1 MIQNLN
7 RALFLILFLLIS
19 FCICA
24 QNFKTLGM
32 KDGLSQP
39 SVLAIYQ
46 DTLGR
51 MWFGTREGVNV
62 YDGKQIT
69 QFKQG
74 MQEER
79 QAMNSYL
86 SGNEVNRI
94 VGDKNGDVFMRVERA
109 LVKYDIR
116 EETFCTLRSHEVGSL
131 ESSHGEVWCTVH
143 DSLFRYDS
151 AAKEL
156 TFVHKLSLPRI
167 TCMLVEKDKLWIGT
181 SFGLYLREKGQTSC
195 LLPDVEIYRIFRSS
209 RDELW
214 IGTRM
219 QGLYYIKRDAVL
231 RKASISDKQVISNQI
246 REFVEDDQQNIWF
259 GTFDGLQSYNP
270 YTDTF
275 HFFSSE
281 NRSGA
286 LTHSSVF
293 SLYKDRQ
300 GTIWVGTYYG
310 GINYFNQAKDIF
322 YYYAYDDKRT
332 DCLNF
337 PFVGSMLEDRERT
350 LWICTDG
357 GGINCLNR
365 KTGEFGYYTA
375 SQSNSILHNNA
386 KTIAYDE
393 KRGYIYIG
401 TYTGGMSRYDQK
413 TGRIYNYMTGYG
425 SGSSK
430 TGPDEIIYQMLFKND
445 KLYVSARNGF
455 WVLNPDTNEF
465 KLLND
470 TDLFLTFEIDAKE
483 NVWLATRVYL
493 FQINLQNP
501 SLKKRIELDSMG
513 IESRVTR
520 IMENSDGLLYMT
532 TLGDGL
538 LTYDYVSDQWTTY
551 TMKDNNLLSNY
562 CYNLA
567 ESPRGN
573 ILITSDKGLS
583 VFSPLTKLVH
593 SIELGIKGG
602 ISSIAD
608 GCGIFVSKDEEIFI
622 GGVDG
627 MVSFREEDL
636 YMDTDNGAE
645 FYFSDLYIN
654 NTKIYPKDQSGILN
668 ESLPFT
674 HRLDLSAKQNNLIV
688 NFSNSNY
695 VDILRNTWYQ
705 YKLEGF
711 DDSWILT
718 TQTSVHYTN
727 LSPGHYVLKV
737 RKMDNSLNKH
747 QCNEIALDIVISAP
761 WYNTLWAWIFYLVVA
776 FMIVYW
782 IWRVKMTRKILSMSL
797 EKEKEEKER
806 MEELNQMKL
815 RFFTNISHEFRTP
828 LTLIIGQI
836 ETLLQLCQFS
846 STVQKRL
853 IRVHKNAMHLRNLIT
868 ELLDFRKQEQGFL
881 KLKVEQNNIIEFVKE
896 IYLSFEEYAKKKRI
910 KYVFED
916 VDKHIDVWFDP
927 KQMQKVVF
935 NLLSNAF
942 KYTEEGGSIKVG
954 IRRLQQTVEIVVED
968 TGCGIPKEVWTN
980 IFDRFY
986 QADNNTGMMAGTGI
1000 GLALSKGIV
1009 ELHKGR
1015 MEINSEVGKG
1025 SVFKIYL
1032 PLGNKHFTQEEL
1044 EHDKLGFT
1052 VSGLEPQFVIDEVA
1066 EDEVA
1071 KDGVVKADNDAAA
1084 KADRPTILLIEDDQE
1099 ILDML
1104 EQIFSSTYQ
1113 VYEATNG
1120 QEGFDMACQLQPD
1133 IILSDVMMP
1142 VMSGK
1147 DLCYKIKNSIDLS
1160 YIPVVLL
1167 TAQDSVEHMV
1177 EGYMFGADD
1186 YIVKPF
1192 NVKLL
1197 LARCGNLLRNR
1208 QALLKRIARIEKT
1221 PAQEVSGLT
1230 AADQKLVD
1238 TATEIIKCNFDNPD
1252 FDMDMLAAG
1261 LNLGRSKMF
1270 ARMKEVIGLTPNEF
1284 TLKLKL
1290 EEALR
1295 LLKEEPQYNVSEI
1308 SYKLGF
1314 NSPRYF
1320 SRCFKTF
1327 YGVSPQNYRRGDS
1340 TPK

>member
-1 MIQNLN
+1 MAPNGN
-7 RALFLILFLLIS
+7 RTSLLILFILASLS
-19 FCICA
+19 LCA

-74 MQEER
+74 RVEEH
-79 QAMNSYL
+79 QAVDRYM
-86 SGNEVNRI
+86 SGDEVNRI

-109 LVKYDIR
+109 LVKYNIK
-116 EETFCTLRSHEVGSL
+116 EETFTTLRSGNVGAL
-131 ESSHGEVWCTVH
+131 ESAHGDVWCTVR
-143 DSLFRYDS
+143 DSLFKYDD
-151 AAKEL
+151 AVRTL
-156 TFVHKLSLPRI
+156 RFVSKLNSDRI
-167 TCMLVEKDKLWIGT
+167 ICVLVEENKLWIGT
-181 SFGLYLREKGQTSC
+181 NTGLYLKENNQITC

-209 RDELW
+209 RNELW
-214 IGTRM
+214 IATRM
-219 QGLYYIKRDAVL
+219 QGLYHIKRDGVL
-231 RKASISDKQVISNQI
+231 RKAPVSEGYVISNQI
-246 REFVEDDQQNIWF
+246 REFVEDEQQNIWF
-259 GTFDGLQSYNP
+259 GTFNGLQSYNP

-275 HFFSSE
+275 RSFSSE
-281 NRSGA
+281 NRPGA

-300 GTIWVGTYYG
+300 GTIWIGTYYG

-322 YYYAYDDKRT
+322 YYYAYDEKRT

-337 PFVGSMLEDRERT
+337 PFVGNMLEDRERT

-365 KTGEFGYYTA
+365 KTGEFTYHTA
-375 SQSNSILHNNA
+375 AQPNSILHNNA
-386 KTIAYDE
+386 KTIAYDD
-393 KRGYIYIG
+393 KRGNIYIG
-401 TYTGGMSRYDQK
+401 TYTGGMSRYDRK
-413 TGRIYNYMTGYG
+413 TGRFYNYLTGYG
-425 SGSSK
+425 SEK
-430 TGPDEIIYQMLFKND
+430 NGPDEIIYQMIFKND
-445 KLYVSARNGF
+445 KLYVSARNGL
-455 WVLNPDTNEF
+455 WVLDPDTNDF
-465 KLLND
+465 QLLNN
-470 TDLFLTFEIDAKE
+470 TDLFLTFEIDAKD
-483 NVWLATRVYL
+483 NVWLATRIDLYRL
-493 FQINLQNP
+493 NLQNP
-501 SLKKRIELDSMG
+501 SKIKQIKLNKIGKKRRI
-513 IESRVTR
+513 TK

-532 TLGDGL
+532 TLGNGL
-538 LTYDYVSDQWTTY
+538 ITYDYESDKWIAY
-551 TMKDNNLLSNY
+551 TVKSNNLLSNY

-567 ESPRGN
+567 QSPKGN
-573 ILITSDKGLS
+573 ILITSDKGLT

-602 ISSIAD
+602 ISAFAD
-608 GCGIFVSKDEEIFI
+608 GCGIFVSKDEQIFI

-627 MVSFREEDL
+627 MLSFREEDM
-636 YMDTDNGAE
+636 YMDNDNGAE
-645 FYFSDLYIN
+645 FYFSELHIN
-654 NTKIYPKDQSGILN
+654 NIKIYPKDESGILQ
-668 ESLPFT
+668 EALPFT
-674 HRLDLSAKQNNLIV
+674 HQLNLSAKQNNLIV
-688 NFSNSNY
+688 NFSSSNY

-711 DDSWILT
+711 DNSWILT
-718 TQTSVHYTN
+718 TQPSLHYTN

-737 RKMDNSLNKH
+737 REMDNSLNKH
-747 QCNEIALDIVISAP
+747 ECKEIALDIVISAP
-761 WYNTLWAWIFYLVVA
+761 WYNTIWAWIMYLIIA

-782 IWRVKMTRKILSMSL
+782 IWKVKMTRKILSLSL
-797 EKEKEEKER
+797 EKEKAEKER
-806 MEELNQMKL
+806 IEELNQMKL

-836 ETLLQLCQFS
+836 ETLLQLSQFS
-846 STVQKRL
+846 SSVQKRL
-853 IRVHKNAMHLRNLIT
+853 MRVHKNAMHLRNLIT

-881 KLKVEQNNIIEFVKE
+881 KLKVEQRDMVEFVKE
-896 IYLSFEEYAKKKRI
+896 IYLSFEELAKKRGI
-910 KYVFED
+910 KYTFED
-916 VDKHIDVWFDP
+916 VDKQVDVWFDP
-927 KQMQKVVF
+927 VQMQKVVF

-942 KYTEEGGSIKVG
+942 KYTDEGGSIKVG
-954 IRRLQQTVEIVVED
+954 VRKLQQSVEVVVAD
-968 TGCGIPKEVWTN
+968 TGCGIPKEVWTH

-986 QADNNTGMMAGTGI
+986 QADNNSGMMVGTGI
-1000 GLALSKGIV
+1000 GLALTKGIV
-1009 ELHKGR
+1009 ETHKGH
-1015 MEINSEVGKG
+1015 MEMNSEVDKG

-1044 EHDKLGFT
+1044 EHEKIGFT
-1052 VSGLEPQFVIDEVA
+1052 VSGLESQALIDVEYEAPSREEETELTDGAAEV
-1066 EDEVA
+1066 
-1071 KDGVVKADNDAAA
+1071 KDK
-1084 KADRPTILLIEDDQE
+1084 PTILLVEDDQD

-1104 EQIFSSTYQ
+1104 EQIFSPTYH
-1113 VYEATNG
+1113 VHKATNG

-1147 DLCYKIKNSIDLS
+1147 DLCYKIKNSIELS

-1167 TAQDSVEHMV
+1167 TAQSSVEHMV

-1208 QALLKRIARIEKT
+1208 QTLLKKIARSEKA
-1221 PAQEVSGLT
+1221 PVQEVSGLT
-1230 AADQKLVD
+1230 ATDQKLLD
-1238 TATEIIKCNFDNPD
+1238 TATEIIKRNFDNPE
-1252 FDMDMLAAG
+1252 FDMDMLAKE

-1270 ARMKEVIGLTPNEF
+1270 ARLKEVVGLTPNEY

-1295 LLKEEPQYNVSEI
+1295 MLQEEPDFNVSEI
-1308 SYKLGF
+1308 SYRLGF

-1327 YGVSPQNYRRGDS
+1327 YGVSPQNYRKAPTKEG
-1340 TPK
+1340 

>member
-1 MIQNLN
+1 MAPNGN
-7 RALFLILFLLIS
+7 RTSLLILFILASLS
-19 FCICA
+19 LCA

-74 MQEER
+74 RVEEH
-79 QAMNSYL
+79 QAVDRYM
-86 SGNEVNRI
+86 SGDEVNRI

-109 LVKYDIR
+109 LVKYNIK
-116 EETFCTLRSHEVGSL
+116 EETFTTLRSGNVGAL
-131 ESSHGEVWCTVH
+131 ESAHGDVWCTVR
-143 DSLFRYDS
+143 DSLFKYDD
-151 AAKEL
+151 AIRTL
-156 TFVHKLSLPRI
+156 RFVSKLNSDRI
-167 TCMLVEKDKLWIGT
+167 ICVLVEENKLWIGT
-181 SFGLYLREKGQTSC
+181 NTGLYLKENNQITC

-209 RDELW
+209 RNELW
-214 IGTRM
+214 IATRM
-219 QGLYYIKRDAVL
+219 QGLYHIKRDGVL
-231 RKASISDKQVISNQI
+231 RKAPVSEGYVISNQI
-246 REFVEDDQQNIWF
+246 REFVEDEQQNIWF
-259 GTFDGLQSYNP
+259 GTFNGLQSYNP

-275 HFFSSE
+275 RSFSSE
-281 NRSGA
+281 NRPGA

-300 GTIWVGTYYG
+300 GTIWIGTYYG

-322 YYYAYDDKRT
+322 YYYAYDEKRT

-337 PFVGSMLEDRERT
+337 PFVGNMLEDRERT

-365 KTGEFGYYTA
+365 KTGEFTYHTA
-375 SQSNSILHNNA
+375 AQPNSILHNNA

-393 KRGYIYIG
+393 KRGNIYIG
-401 TYTGGMSRYDQK
+401 TYTGGMSRYDRK
-413 TGRIYNYMTGYG
+413 TGRFYNYLTGYG
-425 SGSSK
+425 SEK
-430 TGPDEIIYQMLFKND
+430 NGPDEIIYQMIFKND
-445 KLYVSARNGF
+445 KLYVSARNGL
-455 WVLNPDTNEF
+455 WVLDPDTNDF
-465 KLLND
+465 QLLNN
-470 TDLFLTFEIDAKE
+470 TDLFLTFEIDAKD
-483 NVWLATRVYL
+483 NVWLATRIDLYRL
-493 FQINLQNP
+493 NLQNP
-501 SLKKRIELDSMG
+501 SKIKQIKLNKIGKKRRI
-513 IESRVTR
+513 TK

-532 TLGDGL
+532 TLGNGL
-538 LTYDYVSDQWTTY
+538 ITYDYESDKWIAY
-551 TMKDNNLLSNY
+551 TVKSNNLLSNY

-567 ESPRGN
+567 QSPKGN
-573 ILITSDKGLS
+573 ILITSDKGLT

-602 ISSIAD
+602 ISAFAD
-608 GCGIFVSKDEEIFI
+608 GCGIFVSKDEQIFI

-627 MVSFREEDL
+627 MLSFREEDM
-636 YMDTDNGAE
+636 YMDNDNGAE
-645 FYFSDLYIN
+645 FYFSELHIN
-654 NTKIYPKDQSGILN
+654 NIKIYPKDESGILQ
-668 ESLPFT
+668 EALPFT
-674 HRLDLSAKQNNLIV
+674 HQLNLSAKQNNLIV
-688 NFSNSNY
+688 NFSSSNY

-711 DDSWILT
+711 DNSWILT
-718 TQTSVHYTN
+718 TQPSLHYTN

-737 RKMDNSLNKH
+737 REMDNSLNKH
-747 QCNEIALDIVISAP
+747 ECKEIALDIVISAP
-761 WYNTLWAWIFYLVVA
+761 WYNTIWAWIMYLIVA

-782 IWRVKMTRKILSMSL
+782 IWKVKMTRKILSLSL
-797 EKEKEEKER
+797 EKEKAEKER
-806 MEELNQMKL
+806 IEELNQMKL

-836 ETLLQLCQFS
+836 ETLLQLSQFS
-846 STVQKRL
+846 SSVQKRL
-853 IRVHKNAMHLRNLIT
+853 MRVHKNAMHLRNLIT

-881 KLKVEQNNIIEFVKE
+881 KLKVEQRDMVEFVKE
-896 IYLSFEEYAKKKRI
+896 IYLSFEELAKKKGI
-910 KYVFED
+910 KYAFED
-916 VDKHIDVWFDP
+916 VDKQVDVWFDP
-927 KQMQKVVF
+927 VQMQKVVF

-942 KYTEEGGSIKVG
+942 KYTDEGGSIKVG
-954 IRRLQQTVEIVVED
+954 VRKLQQSVEVVVAD
-968 TGCGIPKEVWTN
+968 TGCGIPKEVWTH

-986 QADNNTGMMAGTGI
+986 QADNNSGMMVGTGI
-1000 GLALSKGIV
+1000 GLALTKGIV
-1009 ELHKGR
+1009 ETHKGR
-1015 MEINSEVGKG
+1015 MEMNSEVDKG

-1044 EHDKLGFT
+1044 EHEKIGFT
-1052 VSGLEPQFVIDEVA
+1052 VSGLESQALIDVEYEAQSRDEETELTDSATEV
-1066 EDEVA
+1066 
-1071 KDGVVKADNDAAA
+1071 KDK
-1084 KADRPTILLIEDDQE
+1084 PTILLVEDDQD

-1104 EQIFSSTYQ
+1104 EQIFSPTYH
-1113 VYEATNG
+1113 VHKATNG

-1147 DLCYKIKNSIDLS
+1147 DLCYKIKNSIELS

-1167 TAQDSVEHMV
+1167 TAQSSVEHMV

-1208 QALLKRIARIEKT
+1208 QTLLKKIARSEKA
-1221 PAQEVSGLT
+1221 PVQEVSGLT
-1230 AADQKLVD
+1230 TTDQKLLD
-1238 TATEIIKCNFDNPD
+1238 TATEIIKRNFDNPE
-1252 FDMDMLAAG
+1252 FDMDMLAKE

-1270 ARMKEVIGLTPNEF
+1270 ARLKEVVGLTPNEY

-1295 LLKEEPQYNVSEI
+1295 MLQEEPDFNVSEI
-1308 SYKLGF
+1308 SYRLGF

-1327 YGVSPQNYRRGDS
+1327 YGVSPQNYRKAPTKEG
-1340 TPK
+1340 

>member
-1 MIQNLN
+1 MAPNSN
-7 RALFLILFLLIS
+7 RTSLLLLFILASLS
-19 FCICA
+19 ICA

-74 MQEER
+74 LTEDQ
-79 QAMNSYL
+79 QAMNRYM
-86 SGNEVNRI
+86 SGDEVNRI
-94 VGDKNGDVFMRVERA
+94 VGDKNGDIFMRVERA
-109 LVKYDIR
+109 LVKYNIK
-116 EETFCTLRSHEVGSL
+116 EETFTTLRSGNVGAL
-131 ESSHGEVWCTVH
+131 ESAHGNVWCTVR
-143 DSLFRYDS
+143 DSLFKYD
-151 AAKEL
+151 ATAQAL
-156 TFVHKLSLPRI
+156 RFVSKLNSDRI
-167 TCMLVEKDKLWIGT
+167 ICILVEDDKLWIGT
-181 SFGLYLREKGQTSC
+181 NTGLYLKENNQTTC

-209 RDELW
+209 RNELW
-214 IGTRM
+214 IATRM
-219 QGLYYIKRDAVL
+219 QGLYHIKRDGVL
-231 RKASISDKQVISNQI
+231 RKAPVSEGYVISNQI
-246 REFVEDDQQNIWF
+246 REFVEDEQQNIWF
-259 GTFDGLQSYNP
+259 GTFNGLQSYNP

-275 HFFSSE
+275 RSFSAE

-300 GTIWVGTYYG
+300 GSIWIGTYYG

-322 YYYAYDDKRT
+322 YYYDYDEKRT

-337 PFVGSMLEDRERT
+337 PFVGNMLEDRERT

-365 KTGEFGYYTA
+365 KTGEFTYHTA
-375 SQSNSILHNNA
+375 AQPHSILHNNA
-386 KTIAYDE
+386 KAIAYDD
-393 KRGYIYIG
+393 KREYIYIG
-401 TYTGGMSRYDQK
+401 TYTGGLSRYDRN
-413 TGRIYNYMTGYG
+413 TGRFYNYLTGYG
-425 SGSSK
+425 SEK
-430 TGPDEIIYQMLFKND
+430 NRPDEIIYHLLFKND
-445 KLYVSARNGF
+445 RLYISARNGL
-455 WVLNPDTNEF
+455 WALNPDTDEF
-465 KLLND
+465 QLLNS
-470 TDLFLTFEIDAKE
+470 TDLFLTFEIDAKD
-483 NVWLATRVYL
+483 NVWLASRTDL
-493 FQINLQNP
+493 FQINLENP
-501 SLKKRIELDSMG
+501 SVIKRINWNQSGKKSKVTG
-513 IESRVTR
+513 ILA
-520 IMENSDGLLYMT
+520 NSDGSLYMT
-532 TLGDGL
+532 TLGNGL
-538 LTYDYVSDQWTTY
+538 ITYDYESDKWTTY
-551 TMKDNNLLSNY
+551 TVKNNNLLSNY

-573 ILITSDKGLS
+573 ILITSDKGLT
-583 VFSPLTKLVH
+583 VFSPLTKSVH

-602 ISSIAD
+602 ISAVAD
-608 GCGIFVSKDEEIFI
+608 GCGIFVSKDEQIFI

-627 MVSFREEDL
+627 MLSFREEDL
-636 YMDTDNGAE
+636 YKDNDNNAE
-645 FYFSDLYIN
+645 FYFSELHIN
-654 NTKIYPKDQSGILN
+654 NTKIYPKDESDVLQ

-674 HRLDLSAKQNNLIV
+674 QQLNLSAKQNNLIV
-688 NFSNSNY
+688 NFSSSNY

-711 DDSWILT
+711 DHSWILT
-718 TQTSVHYTN
+718 TQPSLHYTN

-737 RKMDNSLNKH
+737 REMDNSLNKH
-747 QCNEIALDIVISAP
+747 DCKEIALDIVISAP
-761 WYNTLWAWIFYLVVA
+761 WYNTIWAWIMYLIVA

-782 IWRVKMTRKILSMSL
+782 IWKVKMTRKILSLSL
-797 EKEKEEKER
+797 EKEKAEKER
-806 MEELNQMKL
+806 IEELNQMKL

-836 ETLLQLCQFS
+836 ETLLQLSQFS
-846 STVQKRL
+846 SSVQKRL
-853 IRVHKNAMHLRNLIT
+853 MRVHKNAMHLRNLIT

-881 KLKVEQNNIIEFVKE
+881 KLKVEQRDMVEFVKE
-896 IYLSFEEYAKKKRI
+896 IYLSFEELAKKRGI
-910 KYVFED
+910 KYAFED
-916 VDKHIDVWFDP
+916 VDKQVDVWFDP
-927 KQMQKVVF
+927 VQMQKVVF

-942 KYTEEGGSIKVG
+942 KYTDEGGSIKVG
-954 IRRLQQTVEIVVED
+954 VRKLQQSVEVVVAD
-968 TGCGIPKEVWTN
+968 TGCGIPKEVWTH

-986 QADNNTGMMAGTGI
+986 QADNNSGMMVGTGI
-1000 GLALSKGIV
+1000 GLALTKGIV
-1009 ELHKGR
+1009 ETHKGH
-1015 MEINSEVGKG
+1015 MEMNSEVDKG

-1044 EHDKLGFT
+1044 EHEKIGFT
-1052 VSGLEPQFVIDEVA
+1052 VSGLESQALIDVEYEASSREEETELTDGAAEV
-1066 EDEVA
+1066 
-1071 KDGVVKADNDAAA
+1071 KDK
-1084 KADRPTILLIEDDQE
+1084 PTILLVEDDQD

-1104 EQIFSSTYQ
+1104 EQIFSPTYH
-1113 VYEATNG
+1113 VRKATNG

-1147 DLCYKIKNSIDLS
+1147 DLCYKIKNSIELS

-1167 TAQDSVEHMV
+1167 TAQSSVEHMV

-1208 QALLKRIARIEKT
+1208 QTLLKKIARSEKT
-1221 PAQEVSGLT
+1221 PVQEVSGLT
-1230 AADQKLVD
+1230 ATDQKLLD
-1238 TATEIIKCNFDNPD
+1238 TATEIIKRNFDNPE
-1252 FDMDMLAAG
+1252 FDMDMLAKE

-1270 ARMKEVIGLTPNEF
+1270 ARLKEVVGLTPNEF

-1295 LLKEEPQYNVSEI
+1295 MLQEEPDFNVSEI
-1308 SYKLGF
+1308 SYRLGF

-1327 YGVSPQNYRRGDS
+1327 YGVSPQNYRKAP
-1340 TPK
+1340 TKEE

>member
-1 MIQNLN
+1 MAPNGN
-7 RALFLILFLLIS
+7 RTSLLILFILASLS
-19 FCICA
+19 LCA

-74 MQEER
+74 RVEEH
-79 QAMNSYL
+79 QAVDRYM
-86 SGNEVNRI
+86 SGDEVNRI

-109 LVKYDIR
+109 LVKYNIK
-116 EETFCTLRSHEVGSL
+116 EETFTTLRSGNVGAL
-131 ESSHGEVWCTVH
+131 ESAHGDVWCTVR
-143 DSLFRYDS
+143 DSLFKYDD
-151 AAKEL
+151 AIRTL
-156 TFVHKLSLPRI
+156 RFVSKLNSDRI
-167 TCMLVEKDKLWIGT
+167 ICVLVEENKLWIGT
-181 SFGLYLREKGQTSC
+181 NTGLYLKENNQITC

-209 RDELW
+209 RNELW
-214 IGTRM
+214 IATRM
-219 QGLYYIKRDAVL
+219 QGLYHIKRDGVL
-231 RKASISDKQVISNQI
+231 RKAPVSEGYVISNQI
-246 REFVEDDQQNIWF
+246 REFVEDEQQNIWF
-259 GTFDGLQSYNP
+259 GTFNGLQSYNP

-275 HFFSSE
+275 RSFSSE
-281 NRSGA
+281 NRPGA

-300 GTIWVGTYYG
+300 GTIWIGTYYG
-310 GINYFNQAKDIF
+310 GINYFNQTKDIF
-322 YYYAYDDKRT
+322 YYYAYDEKRT

-337 PFVGSMLEDRERT
+337 PFVGNMLEDRERT

-365 KTGEFGYYTA
+365 KTGEFTYHTA
-375 SQSNSILHNNA
+375 AQPNSILHNNA

-393 KRGYIYIG
+393 KRGNIYIG
-401 TYTGGMSRYDQK
+401 TYTGGMSRYDRK
-413 TGRIYNYMTGYG
+413 TGRFYNYLTGYG
-425 SGSSK
+425 SEK
-430 TGPDEIIYQMLFKND
+430 NGPDEIIYQMIFKND
-445 KLYVSARNGF
+445 KLYVSARNGL
-455 WVLNPDTNEF
+455 WVLDPDTNDF
-465 KLLND
+465 QLLNN
-470 TDLFLTFEIDAKE
+470 TDLFLTFEIDAKD
-483 NVWLATRVYL
+483 NVWLATRIDLYRL
-493 FQINLQNP
+493 NLQNP
-501 SLKKRIELDSMG
+501 SKIKQIKLNKIGKKRRI
-513 IESRVTR
+513 TK

-532 TLGDGL
+532 TLGNGL
-538 LTYDYVSDQWTTY
+538 ITYDYESDKWIAY
-551 TMKDNNLLSNY
+551 TVKSNNLLSNY

-567 ESPRGN
+567 QSPKGN
-573 ILITSDKGLS
+573 ILITSDKGLT

-602 ISSIAD
+602 ISAFAD
-608 GCGIFVSKDEEIFI
+608 GCGIFVSKDEQIFI

-627 MVSFREEDL
+627 MLSFREEDM
-636 YMDTDNGAE
+636 YMDNDNGAE
-645 FYFSDLYIN
+645 FYFSELHIN
-654 NTKIYPKDQSGILN
+654 NIKIYPKDESGILQ
-668 ESLPFT
+668 EALPFT
-674 HRLDLSAKQNNLIV
+674 HQLNLSAKQNNLIV
-688 NFSNSNY
+688 NFSSSNY

-711 DDSWILT
+711 DNSWILT
-718 TQTSVHYTN
+718 TQPSLHYTN

-737 RKMDNSLNKH
+737 REMDNSLNKH
-747 QCNEIALDIVISAP
+747 ECKEIALDIVISAP
-761 WYNTLWAWIFYLVVA
+761 WYNTIWAWIMYLIVA

-782 IWRVKMTRKILSMSL
+782 IWKVKMTRKILSLSL
-797 EKEKEEKER
+797 EKEKAEKER
-806 MEELNQMKL
+806 IEELNQMKL

-836 ETLLQLCQFS
+836 ETLLQLSQFS
-846 STVQKRL
+846 SSVQKRL
-853 IRVHKNAMHLRNLIT
+853 MRVHKNAMHLRNLIT

-881 KLKVEQNNIIEFVKE
+881 KLKVEQRDMVEFVKE
-896 IYLSFEEYAKKKRI
+896 IYLSFEELAKKRGI
-910 KYVFED
+910 KYTFED
-916 VDKHIDVWFDP
+916 VDKQVDVWFDP
-927 KQMQKVVF
+927 VQMQKVVF

-942 KYTEEGGSIKVG
+942 KYTDEGGSIKVG
-954 IRRLQQTVEIVVED
+954 VRKLQQSVEVVVAD
-968 TGCGIPKEVWTN
+968 TGCGIPKEVWTH

-986 QADNNTGMMAGTGI
+986 QADNNSGMMVGTGI
-1000 GLALSKGIV
+1000 GLALTKGIV
-1009 ELHKGR
+1009 ETHKGH
-1015 MEINSEVGKG
+1015 MEMNSEVDKG

-1044 EHDKLGFT
+1044 EHEKIGFT
-1052 VSGLEPQFVIDEVA
+1052 VSGLESQALIDVEYEAPSREEETELTDSAAEV
-1066 EDEVA
+1066 
-1071 KDGVVKADNDAAA
+1071 KDK
-1084 KADRPTILLIEDDQE
+1084 PTILLVEDDQD

-1104 EQIFSSTYQ
+1104 EQIFSPTYH
-1113 VYEATNG
+1113 VHKATNG

-1147 DLCYKIKNSIDLS
+1147 DLCYKIKNSIELS

-1167 TAQDSVEHMV
+1167 TAQSSVEHMV

-1208 QALLKRIARIEKT
+1208 QTLLKKIARSEKA

-1230 AADQKLVD
+1230 ATDQKLLD
-1238 TATEIIKCNFDNPD
+1238 TATEIIKRNFDNPE
-1252 FDMDMLAAG
+1252 FDMDMLAKE

-1270 ARMKEVIGLTPNEF
+1270 ARLKEVVGLTPNEY

-1295 LLKEEPQYNVSEI
+1295 MLQEEPDFNVSEI
-1308 SYKLGF
+1308 SYRLGF

-1327 YGVSPQNYRRGDS
+1327 YGVSPQNYRKAPTKEG
-1340 TPK
+1340 

>member
-1 MIQNLN
+1 MAPNGN
-7 RALFLILFLLIS
+7 RTSLLILFILASLS
-19 FCICA
+19 LCA

-74 MQEER
+74 RVEEH
-79 QAMNSYL
+79 QAVDRYM
-86 SGNEVNRI
+86 SGDEVNRI

-109 LVKYDIR
+109 LVKYNIK
-116 EETFCTLRSHEVGSL
+116 EETFTTLRSGNVGAL
-131 ESSHGEVWCTVH
+131 ESAHGDVWCTVR
-143 DSLFRYDS
+143 DSLFKYDD
-151 AAKEL
+151 AVRTL
-156 TFVHKLSLPRI
+156 RFVSKLNSDRI
-167 TCMLVEKDKLWIGT
+167 ICVLVEENKLWIGT
-181 SFGLYLREKGQTSC
+181 NTGLYLKENNQITC

-209 RDELW
+209 RNELW
-214 IGTRM
+214 IATRM
-219 QGLYYIKRDAVL
+219 QGLYHIKRDGVL
-231 RKASISDKQVISNQI
+231 RKAPVSEGYVISNQI
-246 REFVEDDQQNIWF
+246 REFVEDEQQNIWF
-259 GTFDGLQSYNP
+259 GTFNGLQSYNP

-275 HFFSSE
+275 RSFSSE
-281 NRSGA
+281 NRPGA

-300 GTIWVGTYYG
+300 GTIWIGTYYG

-322 YYYAYDDKRT
+322 YYYAYDEKRT

-337 PFVGSMLEDRERT
+337 PFVGNMLEDRERT

-365 KTGEFGYYTA
+365 KTGEFTYHTA
-375 SQSNSILHNNA
+375 AQPNSILHNNA
-386 KTIAYDE
+386 KTIAYDD
-393 KRGYIYIG
+393 KRGNIYIG
-401 TYTGGMSRYDQK
+401 TYTGGMSRYDRK
-413 TGRIYNYMTGYG
+413 TGRFYNYLTGYG
-425 SGSSK
+425 SEK
-430 TGPDEIIYQMLFKND
+430 NGPDEIIYQMIFKND
-445 KLYVSARNGF
+445 KLYVSARNGL
-455 WVLNPDTNEF
+455 WVLDPDTNDF
-465 KLLND
+465 QLLNN
-470 TDLFLTFEIDAKE
+470 TDLFLTFEIDAKD
-483 NVWLATRVYL
+483 NVWLATRIDLYRL
-493 FQINLQNP
+493 NLQNP
-501 SLKKRIELDSMG
+501 SKIKQIKLNKIGKKRRI
-513 IESRVTR
+513 TK

-532 TLGDGL
+532 TLGNGL
-538 LTYDYVSDQWTTY
+538 ITYDYESDKWIAY
-551 TMKDNNLLSNY
+551 TVKSNNLLSNY

-567 ESPRGN
+567 QSPKGN
-573 ILITSDKGLS
+573 ILITSDKGLT

-602 ISSIAD
+602 ISAFAD
-608 GCGIFVSKDEEIFI
+608 GCGIFVSKDEQIFI

-627 MVSFREEDL
+627 MLSFREEDM
-636 YMDTDNGAE
+636 YMDNDNGAE
-645 FYFSDLYIN
+645 FYFSELHIN
-654 NTKIYPKDQSGILN
+654 NIKIYPKDESGILQ
-668 ESLPFT
+668 EALPFT
-674 HRLDLSAKQNNLIV
+674 HQLNLSAKQNNLIV
-688 NFSNSNY
+688 NFSSSNY

-711 DDSWILT
+711 DNSWILT
-718 TQTSVHYTN
+718 TQPSLHYTN

-737 RKMDNSLNKH
+737 REMDNSLNKH
-747 QCNEIALDIVISAP
+747 ECKEIALDIVISAP
-761 WYNTLWAWIFYLVVA
+761 WYNTIWAWIMYLIIA

-782 IWRVKMTRKILSMSL
+782 IWKVKMTRKILSLSL
-797 EKEKEEKER
+797 EKEKAEKER
-806 MEELNQMKL
+806 IEELNQMKL

-836 ETLLQLCQFS
+836 ETLLQLSQFS
-846 STVQKRL
+846 SSVQKRL
-853 IRVHKNAMHLRNLIT
+853 MRVHKNAMHLRNLIT

-881 KLKVEQNNIIEFVKE
+881 KLKVEQRDMVEFVKE
-896 IYLSFEEYAKKKRI
+896 IYLSFEELAKKRGI
-910 KYVFED
+910 KYTFED
-916 VDKHIDVWFDP
+916 VDKQVDVWFDP
-927 KQMQKVVF
+927 VQMQKVVF

-942 KYTEEGGSIKVG
+942 KYTDEGGSIKVG
-954 IRRLQQTVEIVVED
+954 VRKLQQSVEVVVAD
-968 TGCGIPKEVWTN
+968 TGCGIPKEVWTH

-986 QADNNTGMMAGTGI
+986 QADNNSGMMVGTGI
-1000 GLALSKGIV
+1000 GLALTKGIV
-1009 ELHKGR
+1009 ETHKGH
-1015 MEINSEVGKG
+1015 MEMNSEVDKG

-1044 EHDKLGFT
+1044 EHEKIGFT
-1052 VSGLEPQFVIDEVA
+1052 VSGLESQALIDVEYEAPSREEETELTDGAAEV
-1066 EDEVA
+1066 
-1071 KDGVVKADNDAAA
+1071 KDK
-1084 KADRPTILLIEDDQE
+1084 PTILLVEDDQD

-1104 EQIFSSTYQ
+1104 EQIFSPTYH
-1113 VYEATNG
+1113 VHKATNG
-1120 QEGFDMACQLQPD
+1120 QEGFDMACQLQSD

-1147 DLCYKIKNSIDLS
+1147 DLCYKIKNSIELS

-1167 TAQDSVEHMV
+1167 TAQSSVEHMV

-1208 QALLKRIARIEKT
+1208 QTLLKKIARSEKA
-1221 PAQEVSGLT
+1221 PVQEVSGLT
-1230 AADQKLVD
+1230 ATDQKLLD
-1238 TATEIIKCNFDNPD
+1238 TATEIIKRNFDNPE
-1252 FDMDMLAAG
+1252 FDMDMLAKE

-1270 ARMKEVIGLTPNEF
+1270 ARLKEVVGLTPNEY

-1295 LLKEEPQYNVSEI
+1295 MLQEEPDFNVSEI
-1308 SYKLGF
+1308 SYRLGF

-1327 YGVSPQNYRRGDS
+1327 YGVSPQNYRKAPTKEG
-1340 TPK
+1340 

>member
-1 MIQNLN
+1 MAPNSN
-7 RALFLILFLLIS
+7 RTSLLILFLLAS
-19 FCICA
+19 LSICA

-74 MQEER
+74 LAEDQ
-79 QAMNSYL
+79 QAMNRYM
-86 SGNEVNRI
+86 SGDEVNRI
-94 VGDKNGDVFMRVERA
+94 VGDKNGDIFMRVERA
-109 LVKYDIR
+109 LVKYNIK
-116 EETFCTLRSHEVGSL
+116 EETFTTLRSGNVGAL
-131 ESSHGEVWCTVH
+131 ESAHGDVWCTVR
-143 DSLFRYDS
+143 DSLFKYD
-151 AAKEL
+151 ATAQAL
-156 TFVHKLSLPRI
+156 RFVSKLNSDRI
-167 TCMLVEKDKLWIGT
+167 ICILVEDDKLWIGT
-181 SFGLYLREKGQTSC
+181 NTGLYLKENNQTTC

-209 RDELW
+209 RNELW
-214 IGTRM
+214 IATRM
-219 QGLYYIKRDAVL
+219 QGLYHIKRDGVL
-231 RKASISDKQVISNQI
+231 RKAPVSEGYVISNQI
-246 REFVEDDQQNIWF
+246 REFVEDEQQNIWF
-259 GTFDGLQSYNP
+259 GTFNGLQSYNP

-275 HFFSSE
+275 RSFSAE

-300 GTIWVGTYYG
+300 GTIWIGTYYG

-322 YYYAYDDKRT
+322 YYYAYDEKRT

-337 PFVGSMLEDRERT
+337 PFVGNMLEDRERT

-365 KTGEFGYYTA
+365 KTGEFTYHTA
-375 SQSNSILHNNA
+375 AQPNSILHNNA
-386 KTIAYDE
+386 KTIAYDD
-393 KRGYIYIG
+393 KRGNIYIG
-401 TYTGGMSRYDQK
+401 TYTGGMSRYDRK
-413 TGRIYNYMTGYG
+413 TRRFYNYLTGYG
-425 SGSSK
+425 SEK
-430 TGPDEIIYQMLFKND
+430 NGPDEIIYQMIFTND
-445 KLYVSARNGF
+445 RLYVSARNGL
-455 WVLNPDTNEF
+455 WVMNPDTNKF
-465 KLLND
+465 QLLND
-470 TDLFLTFEIDAKE
+470 IDLFLTFEVDAKG
-483 NVWLATRVYL
+483 NVWLATRTDL
-493 FQINLQNP
+493 FQISLENP
-501 SLKKRIELDSMG
+501 SEIKRIKWNHSGKEC
-513 IESRVTR
+513 RVTG
-520 IMENSDGLLYMT
+520 ILANSDGILYMT
-532 TLGDGL
+532 TLGNGL
-538 LTYDYVSDQWTTY
+538 MAYDYESDQWTTY
-551 TMKDNNLLSNY
+551 TVKTNNLLSNY

-573 ILITSDKGLS
+573 ILITSDKGLT
-583 VFSPLTKLVH
+583 VFSPLTKSVH

-602 ISSIAD
+602 ISAVAD
-608 GCGIFVSKDEEIFI
+608 GCGIFVSKDEQIFI

-627 MVSFREEDL
+627 MLSFREEDL
-636 YMDTDNGAE
+636 YKDNDNNAE
-645 FYFSDLYIN
+645 FYFSELHIN
-654 NTKIYPKDQSGILN
+654 NTKIYPKDESDVLQ

-674 HRLDLSAKQNNLIV
+674 QQLNLSAKQNNLIV
-688 NFSNSNY
+688 NFSSSNY

-711 DDSWILT
+711 DHSWILT
-718 TQTSVHYTN
+718 TQPSLHYTN

-737 RKMDNSLNKH
+737 REMDNSLNKH
-747 QCNEIALDIVISAP
+747 DCKEIALDIVISAP
-761 WYNTLWAWIFYLVVA
+761 WYNTIWAWIMYLIVA

-782 IWRVKMTRKILSMSL
+782 IWKVKMTRKILSLSL
-797 EKEKEEKER
+797 EKEKAEKER
-806 MEELNQMKL
+806 IEELNQMKL

-836 ETLLQLCQFS
+836 ETLLQLSQFS
-846 STVQKRL
+846 SSVQKRL
-853 IRVHKNAMHLRNLIT
+853 MRVHKNAMHLRNLIT

-881 KLKVEQNNIIEFVKE
+881 KLKVEQRDMVEFVKE
-896 IYLSFEEYAKKKRI
+896 IYLSFEELAKKRGI
-910 KYVFED
+910 KYAFED
-916 VDKHIDVWFDP
+916 VDKQVDVWFDP
-927 KQMQKVVF
+927 VQMQKVVF

-942 KYTEEGGSIKVG
+942 KYTDEGGSIKVG
-954 IRRLQQTVEIVVED
+954 VRKLQQSVEVVVAD
-968 TGCGIPKEVWTN
+968 TGCGIPKEVWTH

-986 QADNNTGMMAGTGI
+986 QADNNSGMMVGTGI
-1000 GLALSKGIV
+1000 GLALTKGIV
-1009 ELHKGR
+1009 ETHKGH
-1015 MEINSEVGKG
+1015 MEMNSEVDKG

-1044 EHDKLGFT
+1044 EHEKIGFT
-1052 VSGLEPQFVIDEVA
+1052 VSGLESQALIDVEYEASSREEETELTDGAAEV
-1066 EDEVA
+1066 
-1071 KDGVVKADNDAAA
+1071 KDK
-1084 KADRPTILLIEDDQE
+1084 PTILLVEDDQD

-1104 EQIFSSTYQ
+1104 EQIFSPTYH
-1113 VYEATNG
+1113 VRKATNG

-1147 DLCYKIKNSIDLS
+1147 DLCYKIKNSIELS

-1167 TAQDSVEHMV
+1167 TAQSSVEHMV

-1208 QALLKRIARIEKT
+1208 QTLLKKIARSEKT
-1221 PAQEVSGLT
+1221 PVQEVSGLT
-1230 AADQKLVD
+1230 ATDQKLLD
-1238 TATEIIKCNFDNPD
+1238 TATEIIKRNFDNPE
-1252 FDMDMLAAG
+1252 FDMDMLAKE

-1270 ARMKEVIGLTPNEF
+1270 ARLKEVVGLTPNEF

-1295 LLKEEPQYNVSEI
+1295 MLQEEPDFNVSEI
-1308 SYKLGF
+1308 SYRLGF

-1327 YGVSPQNYRRGDS
+1327 YGVSPQNYRKAP
-1340 TPK
+1340 TKEE

>member
-1 MIQNLN
+1 MAPNGN
-7 RALFLILFLLIS
+7 RTSLLILFILASLS
-19 FCICA
+19 LCA

-74 MQEER
+74 RVEEH
-79 QAMNSYL
+79 QAVDRYM
-86 SGNEVNRI
+86 SGDEVNRI

-109 LVKYDIR
+109 LVKYNIK
-116 EETFCTLRSHEVGSL
+116 EETFTTLRSGNVGAL
-131 ESSHGEVWCTVH
+131 ESAHGDVWCTVR
-143 DSLFRYDS
+143 DSLFKYDD
-151 AAKEL
+151 AVRTL
-156 TFVHKLSLPRI
+156 RFVSKLNSDRI
-167 TCMLVEKDKLWIGT
+167 ICVLVEENKLWIGT
-181 SFGLYLREKGQTSC
+181 NTGLYLKENNQITC

-209 RDELW
+209 RNELW
-214 IGTRM
+214 IATRM
-219 QGLYYIKRDAVL
+219 QGLYHIKRDGVL
-231 RKASISDKQVISNQI
+231 RKAPVSEGYVISNQI
-246 REFVEDDQQNIWF
+246 REFVEDEQQNIWF
-259 GTFDGLQSYNP
+259 GTFNGLQSYNP

-275 HFFSSE
+275 RSFSSE
-281 NRSGA
+281 NRPGA

-300 GTIWVGTYYG
+300 GTIWIGTYYG

-322 YYYAYDDKRT
+322 YYYAYDEKRT

-337 PFVGSMLEDRERT
+337 PFVGNMLEDRERT

-365 KTGEFGYYTA
+365 KTGEFTYHTA
-375 SQSNSILHNNA
+375 AQPNSILHNNA

-393 KRGYIYIG
+393 KRGNIYIG
-401 TYTGGMSRYDQK
+401 TYTGGMSRYDRK
-413 TGRIYNYMTGYG
+413 TGRFYNYLTGYG
-425 SGSSK
+425 SEK
-430 TGPDEIIYQMLFKND
+430 NGPDEIIYQMIFTND
-445 KLYVSARNGF
+445 RLYLSARNGL
-455 WVLNPDTNEF
+455 WVMNPDTNKF
-465 KLLND
+465 QLLND
-470 TDLFLTFEIDAKE
+470 IDLFLTFEVDAKG
-483 NVWLATRVYL
+483 NVWLATRTDL
-493 FQINLQNP
+493 FQISLENP
-501 SLKKRIELDSMG
+501 SEIKRIKWNHSGKEC
-513 IESRVTR
+513 RVTG
-520 IMENSDGLLYMT
+520 ILANSDGILYMT
-532 TLGDGL
+532 TLGNGL
-538 LTYDYVSDQWTTY
+538 MAYDYESDQWTTY
-551 TMKDNNLLSNY
+551 AVNTNNLLSNY

-573 ILITSDKGLS
+573 ILITSDKGLT
-583 VFSPLTKLVH
+583 VFSPLTKSVH

-602 ISSIAD
+602 ISAVAD
-608 GCGIFVSKDEEIFI
+608 GCGIFVSKDEQIFI

-627 MVSFREEDL
+627 MLSFREEDL
-636 YMDTDNGAE
+636 YKDSDNNAE
-645 FYFSDLYIN
+645 FYFSELHIN
-654 NTKIYPKDQSGILN
+654 NTKIYPKDESGILQ

-674 HRLDLSAKQNNLIV
+674 QQLNLSAKQNNLIV
-688 NFSNSNY
+688 NFSSSNY

-711 DDSWILT
+711 DNSWILT
-718 TQTSVHYTN
+718 TQPSLHYTN

-737 RKMDNSLNKH
+737 REMDNSLNKH
-747 QCNEIALDIVISAP
+747 ECKEIALDIVISAP
-761 WYNTLWAWIFYLVVA
+761 WYNTIWAWIMYLIVA

-782 IWRVKMTRKILSMSL
+782 IWKVKMTRKILSLSL
-797 EKEKEEKER
+797 EKEKAEKER
-806 MEELNQMKL
+806 IEELNQMKL

-836 ETLLQLCQFS
+836 ETLLQLSQFS
-846 STVQKRL
+846 SSVQKRL
-853 IRVHKNAMHLRNLIT
+853 MRVHKNAMHLRNLIT

-881 KLKVEQNNIIEFVKE
+881 KLKVEQRDMVEFVKE
-896 IYLSFEEYAKKKRI
+896 IYLSFEELAKKRGI
-910 KYVFED
+910 KYTFED
-916 VDKHIDVWFDP
+916 VDKQVDVWFDP
-927 KQMQKVVF
+927 VQMQKVVF

-942 KYTEEGGSIKVG
+942 KYTDEGGSIKVG
-954 IRRLQQTVEIVVED
+954 VRKLQQSVEVVVAD
-968 TGCGIPKEVWTN
+968 TGCGIPKEVWTH

-986 QADNNTGMMAGTGI
+986 QADNNSGMMVGTGI
-1000 GLALSKGIV
+1000 GLALTKGIV
-1009 ELHKGR
+1009 ETHKGH
-1015 MEINSEVGKG
+1015 MEMNSEVDKG

-1044 EHDKLGFT
+1044 EHEKIGFT
-1052 VSGLEPQFVIDEVA
+1052 VSGLESQALIDVEYEAPSREEETELTDGAAEV
-1066 EDEVA
+1066 
-1071 KDGVVKADNDAAA
+1071 KDK
-1084 KADRPTILLIEDDQE
+1084 PTILLVEDDQD

-1104 EQIFSSTYQ
+1104 EQIFSPTYH
-1113 VYEATNG
+1113 VHKATNG

-1147 DLCYKIKNSIDLS
+1147 DLCYKIKNSIELS

-1167 TAQDSVEHMV
+1167 TAQSSVEHMV

-1208 QALLKRIARIEKT
+1208 QTLLKKIARSEKA
-1221 PAQEVSGLT
+1221 PVQEVSGLT
-1230 AADQKLVD
+1230 TTDQKLLD
-1238 TATEIIKCNFDNPD
+1238 TATEIIKRNFDNPE
-1252 FDMDMLAAG
+1252 FDMDMLAKE

-1270 ARMKEVIGLTPNEF
+1270 ARLKEVVGLTPNEY

-1295 LLKEEPQYNVSEI
+1295 MLQEEPDFNVSEI
-1308 SYKLGF
+1308 SYRLGF

-1327 YGVSPQNYRRGDS
+1327 YGVSPQNYRKAPTKEG
-1340 TPK
+1340 

>member
-1 MIQNLN
+1 MAPNGN
-7 RALFLILFLLIS
+7 RTSLLILFILASLS
-19 FCICA
+19 LCA

-74 MQEER
+74 RVEEY
-79 QAMNSYL
+79 QAVDRYM
-86 SGNEVNRI
+86 SGDEVNRI

-109 LVKYDIR
+109 LVKYNIK
-116 EETFCTLRSHEVGSL
+116 EETFTTLRSGNVGAL
-131 ESSHGEVWCTVH
+131 ESAHGDVWCTVR
-143 DSLFRYDS
+143 DSLFKYDD
-151 AAKEL
+151 AVRTL
-156 TFVHKLSLPRI
+156 RFVSKLNSDRI
-167 TCMLVEKDKLWIGT
+167 ICVLVEENKLWIGT
-181 SFGLYLREKGQTSC
+181 NTGLYLKENNQITC

-209 RDELW
+209 RNELW
-214 IGTRM
+214 IATRM
-219 QGLYYIKRDAVL
+219 QGLYHIKRDGVL
-231 RKASISDKQVISNQI
+231 RKAPVSEGYVISNQI
-246 REFVEDDQQNIWF
+246 REFVEDEQQNIWF
-259 GTFDGLQSYNP
+259 GTFNGLQSYNP

-275 HFFSSE
+275 RSFSSE
-281 NRSGA
+281 NRPGA

-300 GTIWVGTYYG
+300 GTIWIGTYYG
-310 GINYFNQAKDIF
+310 GINYFNQTKDIF
-322 YYYAYDDKRT
+322 YYYAYDEKRT

-337 PFVGSMLEDRERT
+337 PFVGNMLEDRERT

-365 KTGEFGYYTA
+365 KTGEFTYHTA
-375 SQSNSILHNNA
+375 AQPNSILHNNA
-386 KTIAYDE
+386 KTIAYDD
-393 KRGYIYIG
+393 KRGNIYIG
-401 TYTGGMSRYDQK
+401 TYTGGMSRYDRK
-413 TGRIYNYMTGYG
+413 TGRFYNYLTGYG
-425 SGSSK
+425 SEK
-430 TGPDEIIYQMLFKND
+430 NGPDEIIYQMIFTND
-445 KLYVSARNGF
+445 RLYVSARNGL
-455 WVLNPDTNEF
+455 WVMNPDTNDF
-465 KLLND
+465 QLLNN
-470 TDLFLTFEIDAKE
+470 TDLFLTFEIDAKD
-483 NVWLATRVYL
+483 NVWLATRIDLYRL
-493 FQINLQNP
+493 NLQNP
-501 SLKKRIELDSMG
+501 SKIKQIKLNKIGKKRRI
-513 IESRVTR
+513 TK

-532 TLGDGL
+532 TLGNGL
-538 LTYDYVSDQWTTY
+538 ITYDYESDKWIAY
-551 TMKDNNLLSNY
+551 TVKSNNLLSNY

-567 ESPRGN
+567 QSPKGN
-573 ILITSDKGLS
+573 ILITSDKGLT

-602 ISSIAD
+602 ISAFAD
-608 GCGIFVSKDEEIFI
+608 GCGIFVSKDEQIFI

-627 MVSFREEDL
+627 MLSFREEDM
-636 YMDTDNGAE
+636 YMDNDNGAE
-645 FYFSDLYIN
+645 FYFSELHIN
-654 NTKIYPKDQSGILN
+654 NIKIYPKDESGILQ
-668 ESLPFT
+668 EALPFT
-674 HRLDLSAKQNNLIV
+674 HQLNLSAKQNNLIV
-688 NFSNSNY
+688 NFSSSNY

-711 DDSWILT
+711 DNSWILT
-718 TQTSVHYTN
+718 TQPSLHYTN

-737 RKMDNSLNKH
+737 REMDNSLNKH
-747 QCNEIALDIVISAP
+747 DCKEIALDIVISAP
-761 WYNTLWAWIFYLVVA
+761 WYNTIWAWIMYLIVA

-782 IWRVKMTRKILSMSL
+782 IWKVKMTRKILSLSL
-797 EKEKEEKER
+797 EKEKAEKER
-806 MEELNQMKL
+806 IEELNQMKL

-836 ETLLQLCQFS
+836 ETLLQLSQFS
-846 STVQKRL
+846 SSVQKRL
-853 IRVHKNAMHLRNLIT
+853 MRVHKNAMHLRNLIT

-881 KLKVEQNNIIEFVKE
+881 KLKVEQRDMVEFVKE
-896 IYLSFEEYAKKKRI
+896 IYLSFEELAKKRGL
-910 KYVFED
+910 KYTFED
-916 VDKHIDVWFDP
+916 VDKQVDVWFDP
-927 KQMQKVVF
+927 VQMQKVVF

-942 KYTEEGGSIKVG
+942 KYTDEGGSIKVG
-954 IRRLQQTVEIVVED
+954 VRKLQQSVEVVVAD
-968 TGCGIPKEVWTN
+968 TGCGIPKEVWTH

-986 QADNNTGMMAGTGI
+986 QADNNSGMMVGTGI
-1000 GLALSKGIV
+1000 GLALTKGIV
-1009 ELHKGR
+1009 ETHKGH
-1015 MEINSEVGKG
+1015 MEMNSEVDKG

-1044 EHDKLGFT
+1044 EHEKIGFT
-1052 VSGLEPQFVIDEVA
+1052 VSGLESQALIDVEYEAPSREEETELTDGAAEV
-1066 EDEVA
+1066 
-1071 KDGVVKADNDAAA
+1071 KDK
-1084 KADRPTILLIEDDQE
+1084 PTILLVEDDQD

-1104 EQIFSSTYQ
+1104 EQIFSPTYH
-1113 VYEATNG
+1113 VHKATNG

-1147 DLCYKIKNSIDLS
+1147 DLCYKIKNSIELS

-1167 TAQDSVEHMV
+1167 TAQSSVEHMV

-1208 QALLKRIARIEKT
+1208 QTLLKKIARSEKA
-1221 PAQEVSGLT
+1221 PVQEVSGLT
-1230 AADQKLVD
+1230 TTDQKLLD
-1238 TATEIIKCNFDNPD
+1238 TATEIIKRNFDNPE
-1252 FDMDMLAAG
+1252 FDMDMLAKE

-1270 ARMKEVIGLTPNEF
+1270 ARLKEVVGLTPNEY

-1295 LLKEEPQYNVSEI
+1295 MLQEEPDFNVSEI
-1308 SYKLGF
+1308 SYRLGF

-1327 YGVSPQNYRRGDS
+1327 YGVSPQNYRKAPTKEG
-1340 TPK
+1340 

>member
-1 MIQNLN
+1 MAPNGN
-7 RALFLILFLLIS
+7 RTSLLILFILGSLS
-19 FCICA
+19 ICA

-74 MQEER
+74 RVEEH
-79 QAMNSYL
+79 QAVDRYM
-86 SGNEVNRI
+86 SGDEVNRI
-94 VGDKNGDVFMRVERA
+94 LGDKNGDVFMRVERA
-109 LVKYDIR
+109 LVKYNIK
-116 EETFCTLRSHEVGSL
+116 EETFTTLRSGNVGAL
-131 ESSHGEVWCTVH
+131 ESAHGDVWCTVR
-143 DSLFRYDS
+143 DSLFKYDD
-151 AAKEL
+151 AVRTL
-156 TFVHKLSLPRI
+156 RFVSKLNSDRI
-167 TCMLVEKDKLWIGT
+167 ICVLVEENKLWIGT
-181 SFGLYLREKGQTSC
+181 NTGLYLKENNQITC

-209 RDELW
+209 RNELW
-214 IGTRM
+214 IATRM
-219 QGLYYIKRDAVL
+219 QGLYHIKRDGVL
-231 RKASISDKQVISNQI
+231 RKAPVSEGYVISNQI
-246 REFVEDDQQNIWF
+246 REFVEDEQQNIWF
-259 GTFDGLQSYNP
+259 GTFNGLQSYNP

-275 HFFSSE
+275 RSFSSE
-281 NRSGA
+281 NRPGA

-300 GTIWVGTYYG
+300 GTIWIGTYYG

-322 YYYAYDDKRT
+322 YYYAYDEKRT

-337 PFVGSMLEDRERT
+337 PFVGNMLEDRERT

-365 KTGEFGYYTA
+365 KTGEFTYHTA
-375 SQSNSILHNNA
+375 AQPNSILHNNA
-386 KTIAYDE
+386 KTIAYDD
-393 KRGYIYIG
+393 KRGNIYIG
-401 TYTGGMSRYDQK
+401 TYTGGMSRYDRK
-413 TGRIYNYMTGYG
+413 TGRFYNYLTGYG
-425 SGSSK
+425 SEK
-430 TGPDEIIYQMLFKND
+430 NGPDEIIYQMIFTND
-445 KLYVSARNGF
+445 RLYVSARNGL
-455 WVLNPDTNEF
+455 WVMNPDTNKF
-465 KLLND
+465 QLLND
-470 TDLFLTFEIDAKE
+470 IDLFLTFEVDAKG
-483 NVWLATRVYL
+483 NVWLATRTDL
-493 FQINLQNP
+493 FQISLENP
-501 SLKKRIELDSMG
+501 SEIKRIKWNHSGKEC
-513 IESRVTR
+513 RVTG
-520 IMENSDGLLYMT
+520 ILANSDGILYMT
-532 TLGDGL
+532 TLGNGL
-538 LTYDYVSDQWTTY
+538 MAYDYESDQWTTY
-551 TMKDNNLLSNY
+551 TVKTNNLLSNY

-573 ILITSDKGLS
+573 ILITSDKGLT
-583 VFSPLTKLVH
+583 VFSPLTKSVH

-602 ISSIAD
+602 ISAVAD
-608 GCGIFVSKDEEIFI
+608 GCGIFVSKDEQIFI

-627 MVSFREEDL
+627 MLSFREEDL
-636 YMDTDNGAE
+636 YKDNDNNAE
-645 FYFSDLYIN
+645 FYFSELHIN
-654 NTKIYPKDQSGILN
+654 NTKIYPKDESGILQ

-674 HRLDLSAKQNNLIV
+674 QQLNLSAKQNNLIV
-688 NFSNSNY
+688 NFSSSNY

-711 DDSWILT
+711 DNSWILT
-718 TQTSVHYTN
+718 TQPSLHYTN

-737 RKMDNSLNKH
+737 REMDNSLNKH
-747 QCNEIALDIVISAP
+747 ECKEIALDIVISAP
-761 WYNTLWAWIFYLVVA
+761 WYNTIWAWIMYLFVA

-782 IWRVKMTRKILSMSL
+782 IWKVKMTRKILSLSL
-797 EKEKEEKER
+797 EKEKAEKER
-806 MEELNQMKL
+806 IEELNQMKL

-836 ETLLQLCQFS
+836 ETLLQLSQFS
-846 STVQKRL
+846 SSVQKRL
-853 IRVHKNAMHLRNLIT
+853 MRVHKNAMHLRNLIT

-881 KLKVEQNNIIEFVKE
+881 KLKVEQRDMVEFVKE
-896 IYLSFEEYAKKKRI
+896 IYMSFEELAKKRGI
-910 KYVFED
+910 KYAFED
-916 VDKHIDVWFDP
+916 VDKQVDVWFDP
-927 KQMQKVVF
+927 VQMQKVVF

-942 KYTEEGGSIKVG
+942 KYTDEGGSIRVG
-954 IRRLQQTVEIVVED
+954 VRKLQQSVEVVVAD
-968 TGCGIPKEVWTN
+968 TGCGIPKEVWTH

-986 QADNNTGMMAGTGI
+986 QADNNSGMMVGTGI
-1000 GLALSKGIV
+1000 GLALTKGIV
-1009 ELHKGR
+1009 ETHKGH
-1015 MEINSEVGKG
+1015 MEMNSEVDKG

-1044 EHDKLGFT
+1044 EHEKIGFT
-1052 VSGLEPQFVIDEVA
+1052 VSGLESQALIDVEYEASSREEETELTDGAAEV
-1066 EDEVA
+1066 
-1071 KDGVVKADNDAAA
+1071 KDK
-1084 KADRPTILLIEDDQE
+1084 PTILLVEDDQD

-1104 EQIFSSTYQ
+1104 EQIFSPTYH
-1113 VYEATNG
+1113 VRKATNG

-1147 DLCYKIKNSIDLS
+1147 DLCYKIKNSIELS

-1167 TAQDSVEHMV
+1167 TAQSSVEHMV

-1208 QALLKRIARIEKT
+1208 QTLLKKIARSEKT
-1221 PAQEVSGLT
+1221 PVQEVSGLT
-1230 AADQKLVD
+1230 ATDQKLLD
-1238 TATEIIKCNFDNPD
+1238 TATEIIKRNFDNPE
-1252 FDMDMLAAG
+1252 FDMDMLAKE

-1270 ARMKEVIGLTPNEF
+1270 ARLKEVVGLTPNEF

-1295 LLKEEPQYNVSEI
+1295 MLQEEPDFNVSEI
-1308 SYKLGF
+1308 SYRLGF

-1327 YGVSPQNYRRGDS
+1327 YGVSPQNYRKAPTKEG
-1340 TPK
+1340 

>member
-1 MIQNLN
+1 MAPNGN
-7 RALFLILFLLIS
+7 RTSLLILFILASLS
-19 FCICA
+19 LCA

-74 MQEER
+74 RVEEH
-79 QAMNSYL
+79 QAVDRYM
-86 SGNEVNRI
+86 SGDEVNRI

-109 LVKYDIR
+109 LVKYNIK
-116 EETFCTLRSHEVGSL
+116 EETFTTLRSGNVGAL
-131 ESSHGEVWCTVH
+131 ESAHGDVWCTVR
-143 DSLFRYDS
+143 DSLFKYDD
-151 AAKEL
+151 AVRTL
-156 TFVHKLSLPRI
+156 RFVSKLNSDRI
-167 TCMLVEKDKLWIGT
+167 ICVLVEENKLWIGT
-181 SFGLYLREKGQTSC
+181 NTGLYLKENNQITC

-209 RDELW
+209 RNELW
-214 IGTRM
+214 IATRM
-219 QGLYYIKRDAVL
+219 QGLYHIKRDGVL
-231 RKASISDKQVISNQI
+231 RKAPVSEGYVISNQI
-246 REFVEDDQQNIWF
+246 REFVEDEQQNIWF
-259 GTFDGLQSYNP
+259 GTFNGLQSYNP

-275 HFFSSE
+275 RSFSSE
-281 NRSGA
+281 NRPGA

-300 GTIWVGTYYG
+300 GTIWIGTYYG

-322 YYYAYDDKRT
+322 YYYAYDEKRT

-337 PFVGSMLEDRERT
+337 PFVGNMLEDRERT

-365 KTGEFGYYTA
+365 KTGEFTYHTA
-375 SQSNSILHNNA
+375 AQPNSILHNNA

-393 KRGYIYIG
+393 KRGNIYIG
-401 TYTGGMSRYDQK
+401 TYTGGMSRYDRK
-413 TGRIYNYMTGYG
+413 TGRFYNYLTGYG
-425 SGSSK
+425 SEK
-430 TGPDEIIYQMLFKND
+430 NGPDEIIYQMIFTND
-445 KLYVSARNGF
+445 RLYLSARNGL
-455 WVLNPDTNEF
+455 WVMNPDTNKF
-465 KLLND
+465 QLLND
-470 TDLFLTFEIDAKE
+470 IDLFLTFEVDAKG
-483 NVWLATRVYL
+483 NVWLATRTDL
-493 FQINLQNP
+493 FQISLENP
-501 SLKKRIELDSMG
+501 SEIKRIKWNHSGKEC
-513 IESRVTR
+513 RVTG
-520 IMENSDGLLYMT
+520 ILANSDGILYMT
-532 TLGDGL
+532 TLGNGL
-538 LTYDYVSDQWTTY
+538 MAYDYESDQWTTY
-551 TMKDNNLLSNY
+551 TVKTNNLLSNY

-573 ILITSDKGLS
+573 ILITSDKGLT
-583 VFSPLTKLVH
+583 VFSSLTKSVH

-602 ISSIAD
+602 ISAVAD
-608 GCGIFVSKDEEIFI
+608 GCGIFVSKDEQIFI

-627 MVSFREEDL
+627 MLSFREEDL
-636 YMDTDNGAE
+636 YKDNDNNAE
-645 FYFSDLYIN
+645 FYFSELHIN
-654 NTKIYPKDQSGILN
+654 NTKIYPKDESGILQ

-674 HRLDLSAKQNNLIV
+674 QQLNLSAKQNNLIV
-688 NFSNSNY
+688 NFSSSNY

-711 DDSWILT
+711 DNSWILT
-718 TQTSVHYTN
+718 TQPSLHYTN

-737 RKMDNSLNKH
+737 REMDNSLNKH
-747 QCNEIALDIVISAP
+747 DCKEIALDIVISAP
-761 WYNTLWAWIFYLVVA
+761 WYNTIWAWIMYLIVA

-782 IWRVKMTRKILSMSL
+782 IWKVKMTRKILSLSL
-797 EKEKEEKER
+797 EKEKAEKER
-806 MEELNQMKL
+806 IEELNQMKL

-836 ETLLQLCQFS
+836 ETLLQLSQFS
-846 STVQKRL
+846 SSVQKRL
-853 IRVHKNAMHLRNLIT
+853 MRVHKNAMHLRNLIT

-881 KLKVEQNNIIEFVKE
+881 KLKVEQRDMVEFVKE
-896 IYLSFEEYAKKKRI
+896 IYLSFEELAKKRGI
-910 KYVFED
+910 KYTFED
-916 VDKHIDVWFDP
+916 VDKQVDVWFDP
-927 KQMQKVVF
+927 VQMQKVVF

-942 KYTEEGGSIKVG
+942 KYTDEGGSIKVG
-954 IRRLQQTVEIVVED
+954 VRKLQQSVEVVVAD
-968 TGCGIPKEVWTN
+968 TGCGIPKEVWTH

-986 QADNNTGMMAGTGI
+986 QADNNSGMMVGTGI
-1000 GLALSKGIV
+1000 GLALTKGIV
-1009 ELHKGR
+1009 ETHKGH
-1015 MEINSEVGKG
+1015 MEMNSEVDKG

-1044 EHDKLGFT
+1044 EHEKIGFT
-1052 VSGLEPQFVIDEVA
+1052 VSGLESQALIDVEYEAPSREEETELTDGATEV
-1066 EDEVA
+1066 
-1071 KDGVVKADNDAAA
+1071 KDK
-1084 KADRPTILLIEDDQE
+1084 PTILLVEDDQD

-1104 EQIFSSTYQ
+1104 EQIFSPTYH
-1113 VYEATNG
+1113 VHKATNG

-1147 DLCYKIKNSIDLS
+1147 DLCYKIKNSIELS

-1167 TAQDSVEHMV
+1167 TAQSSVEHMV

-1208 QALLKRIARIEKT
+1208 QTLLKKIARSEKA

-1230 AADQKLVD
+1230 ATDQKLLD
-1238 TATEIIKCNFDNPD
+1238 TATEIIKRNFDNPE
-1252 FDMDMLAAG
+1252 FDMDMLAKE

-1270 ARMKEVIGLTPNEF
+1270 ARLKEVVGLTPNEY

-1295 LLKEEPQYNVSEI
+1295 MLQEEPDFNVSEI
-1308 SYKLGF
+1308 SYRLGF

-1327 YGVSPQNYRRGDS
+1327 YGVSPQNYRKAPTKEG
-1340 TPK
+1340 

>member
-1 MIQNLN
+1 MAPNGN
-7 RALFLILFLLIS
+7 RTSLLILFILVSLS
-19 FCICA
+19 LCA

-74 MQEER
+74 RVEEH
-79 QAMNSYL
+79 QAVDRYM
-86 SGNEVNRI
+86 SGDEVNRI

-109 LVKYDIR
+109 LVKYNIK
-116 EETFCTLRSHEVGSL
+116 EETFTTLRSGNVGAL
-131 ESSHGEVWCTVH
+131 ESAHGDVWCTVR
-143 DSLFRYDS
+143 DSLFKYDD
-151 AAKEL
+151 AVRTL
-156 TFVHKLSLPRI
+156 RFVSKLNSDRI
-167 TCMLVEKDKLWIGT
+167 ICVLVEENKLWIGT
-181 SFGLYLREKGQTSC
+181 NTGLYLKENDQTTC

-209 RDELW
+209 RNELW
-214 IGTRM
+214 IATRM
-219 QGLYYIKRDAVL
+219 QGLYHIKRDGVL
-231 RKASISDKQVISNQI
+231 RKAPVSEGYVISNQI
-246 REFVEDDQQNIWF
+246 REFVEDEQQNIWF
-259 GTFDGLQSYNP
+259 GTFNGLQSYNP

-275 HFFSSE
+275 RSFSSE
-281 NRSGA
+281 NRPGA

-300 GTIWVGTYYG
+300 GTIWIGTYYG

-322 YYYAYDDKRT
+322 YYYAYDEKRT

-337 PFVGSMLEDRERT
+337 PFVGNMLEDRERT

-365 KTGEFGYYTA
+365 KTGEFTYHTA
-375 SQSNSILHNNA
+375 AQPNSILHNNA
-386 KTIAYDE
+386 KTIAYDD
-393 KRGYIYIG
+393 KRGNIYIG
-401 TYTGGMSRYDQK
+401 TYTGGMSRYDRK
-413 TGRIYNYMTGYG
+413 TGRFYNYLTGYG
-425 SGSSK
+425 SEK
-430 TGPDEIIYQMLFKND
+430 NGPDEIIYQMIFKND
-445 KLYVSARNGF
+445 KLYVSARNGL
-455 WVLNPDTNEF
+455 WVLDPDTNDF
-465 KLLND
+465 QLLNN
-470 TDLFLTFEIDAKE
+470 TDLFLTFEIDAKD
-483 NVWLATRVYL
+483 NVWLATRIDLYRL
-493 FQINLQNP
+493 NLQNP
-501 SLKKRIELDSMG
+501 SKIKQIKLNKIGKKRRI
-513 IESRVTR
+513 TK

-532 TLGDGL
+532 TLGNGL
-538 LTYDYVSDQWTTY
+538 ITYDYESDKWIAY
-551 TMKDNNLLSNY
+551 TVKSNNLLSNY

-567 ESPRGN
+567 QSPKGN
-573 ILITSDKGLS
+573 ILITSDKGLT

-602 ISSIAD
+602 ISAFAD
-608 GCGIFVSKDEEIFI
+608 GCGIFVSKDEQIFI

-627 MVSFREEDL
+627 MLSFREEDM
-636 YMDTDNGAE
+636 YMDNDNGAE
-645 FYFSDLYIN
+645 FYFSDLHIN
-654 NTKIYPKDQSGILN
+654 NIKIYPKDESGILQ
-668 ESLPFT
+668 EALPFT
-674 HRLDLSAKQNNLIV
+674 HQLNLSAKQNNLIV
-688 NFSNSNY
+688 NFSSSNY

-711 DDSWILT
+711 DNSWILT
-718 TQTSVHYTN
+718 TQPSLHYTN

-737 RKMDNSLNKH
+737 REMDNSLNKH
-747 QCNEIALDIVISAP
+747 DCKEIALDIIISAP
-761 WYNTLWAWIFYLVVA
+761 WYNTIWAWIMYLIVA

-782 IWRVKMTRKILSMSL
+782 IWKVKMTRKILSLSL
-797 EKEKEEKER
+797 EKEKAEKER
-806 MEELNQMKL
+806 IEELNQMKL

-836 ETLLQLCQFS
+836 ETLLQLSQFS
-846 STVQKRL
+846 SSVQKRL
-853 IRVHKNAMHLRNLIT
+853 MRVHKNAMHLRNLIT

-881 KLKVEQNNIIEFVKE
+881 KLKVEQRDMVEFVKE
-896 IYLSFEEYAKKKRI
+896 IYLSFEELAKKRGI
-910 KYVFED
+910 KYTFED
-916 VDKHIDVWFDP
+916 VDKQVDVWFDP
-927 KQMQKVVF
+927 VQMQKVVF

-942 KYTEEGGSIKVG
+942 KYTDEGGSIKVG
-954 IRRLQQTVEIVVED
+954 VRKLQQSVEVVVAD
-968 TGCGIPKEVWTN
+968 TGCGIPKEVWTH

-986 QADNNTGMMAGTGI
+986 QADNNSGMMVGTGI
-1000 GLALSKGIV
+1000 GLALTKGIV
-1009 ELHKGR
+1009 ETHKGR
-1015 MEINSEVGKG
+1015 MEMNSEVDKG

-1044 EHDKLGFT
+1044 EHEKIGFT
-1052 VSGLEPQFVIDEVA
+1052 VSGLESQALIDVEYEAPSREEETELTDSAAEV
-1066 EDEVA
+1066 
-1071 KDGVVKADNDAAA
+1071 KDK
-1084 KADRPTILLIEDDQE
+1084 PTILLVEDDQD

-1104 EQIFSSTYQ
+1104 EQIFSPTYH
-1113 VYEATNG
+1113 VHKATNG

-1147 DLCYKIKNSIDLS
+1147 DLCYKIKNSIELS

-1167 TAQDSVEHMV
+1167 TAQSSVEHMV

-1208 QALLKRIARIEKT
+1208 QTLLKKIARSEKA
-1221 PAQEVSGLT
+1221 PVQEVSGLT
-1230 AADQKLVD
+1230 TTDQKLLD
-1238 TATEIIKCNFDNPD
+1238 TATEIIKRNFDNPE
-1252 FDMDMLAAG
+1252 FDMDMLAKE

-1270 ARMKEVIGLTPNEF
+1270 ARLKEVVGLTPNEY

-1295 LLKEEPQYNVSEI
+1295 MLQEEPDFNVSEI
-1308 SYKLGF
+1308 SYRLGF

-1327 YGVSPQNYRRGDS
+1327 YGVSPQNYRKAPTKEG
-1340 TPK
+1340 

>member
-1 MIQNLN
+1 MAPNSN
-7 RALFLILFLLIS
+7 RTSLLILFLLAS
-19 FCICA
+19 LSICA

-74 MQEER
+74 LAEDQ
-79 QAMNSYL
+79 QAMNRYM
-86 SGNEVNRI
+86 SGDEVNRI
-94 VGDKNGDVFMRVERA
+94 VGDKNGDIFMRVERA
-109 LVKYDIR
+109 LVKYNIK
-116 EETFCTLRSHEVGSL
+116 EETFTTLRSGNVGAL
-131 ESSHGEVWCTVH
+131 ESAHGDVWCTVR
-143 DSLFRYDS
+143 DSLFKYD
-151 AAKEL
+151 ATAQAL
-156 TFVHKLSLPRI
+156 RFVSKLNSDRI
-167 TCMLVEKDKLWIGT
+167 ICILVEDDKLWIGT
-181 SFGLYLREKGQTSC
+181 NTGLYLKENNQTTC

-209 RDELW
+209 RNELW
-214 IGTRM
+214 IATRM
-219 QGLYYIKRDAVL
+219 QGLYHIKRDGVL
-231 RKASISDKQVISNQI
+231 RKAPVSEGYVISNQI
-246 REFVEDDQQNIWF
+246 REFVEDEQQNIWF
-259 GTFDGLQSYNP
+259 GTFNGLQSYNP

-275 HFFSSE
+275 RSFSAE

-300 GTIWVGTYYG
+300 GTIWIGTYYG

-322 YYYAYDDKRT
+322 YYYAYDEKRT

-337 PFVGSMLEDRERT
+337 PFVGNMLEDRERT

-365 KTGEFGYYTA
+365 KTGEFTYHTA
-375 SQSNSILHNNA
+375 AQPNSILHNNA
-386 KTIAYDE
+386 KTIAYDD
-393 KRGYIYIG
+393 KRGNIYIG
-401 TYTGGMSRYDQK
+401 TYTGGMSRYDRK
-413 TGRIYNYMTGYG
+413 TRRFYNYLTGYG
-425 SGSSK
+425 SEK
-430 TGPDEIIYQMLFKND
+430 NGPDEIIYQMIFTND
-445 KLYVSARNGF
+445 RLYVSARNGL
-455 WVLNPDTNEF
+455 WVMNPDTNKF
-465 KLLND
+465 QLLND
-470 TDLFLTFEIDAKE
+470 IDLFLTFEVDAKG
-483 NVWLATRVYL
+483 NVWLATRTDL
-493 FQINLQNP
+493 FQISLENP
-501 SLKKRIELDSMG
+501 SEIKRIKWNHSGKEC
-513 IESRVTR
+513 RVTG
-520 IMENSDGLLYMT
+520 ILANSDGILYMT
-532 TLGDGL
+532 TLGNGL
-538 LTYDYVSDQWTTY
+538 MAYDYESDQWTTY
-551 TMKDNNLLSNY
+551 TVKTNNLLSNY

-573 ILITSDKGLS
+573 ILITSDKGLT
-583 VFSPLTKLVH
+583 VFSPLTKSVH

-602 ISSIAD
+602 ISAVAD
-608 GCGIFVSKDEEIFI
+608 GCGIFVSKDEQIFI

-627 MVSFREEDL
+627 MLSFREEDL
-636 YMDTDNGAE
+636 YKDNDNNAE
-645 FYFSDLYIN
+645 FYFSELHIN
-654 NTKIYPKDQSGILN
+654 NTKIYPKDESDVLQ

-674 HRLDLSAKQNNLIV
+674 QQLNLSAKQNNLIV
-688 NFSNSNY
+688 NFSSSNY

-711 DDSWILT
+711 DHSWILT
-718 TQTSVHYTN
+718 TQPSLHYTN

-737 RKMDNSLNKH
+737 REMDNSLNKH
-747 QCNEIALDIVISAP
+747 DCKEIALDIVISAP
-761 WYNTLWAWIFYLVVA
+761 WYNTIWAWIMYLIVA

-782 IWRVKMTRKILSMSL
+782 IWKVKMTRKILSLSL
-797 EKEKEEKER
+797 EKEKAEKER
-806 MEELNQMKL
+806 IEELNQMKL

-836 ETLLQLCQFS
+836 ETLLQLSQFS
-846 STVQKRL
+846 SSVQKRL
-853 IRVHKNAMHLRNLIT
+853 MRVHKNAMHLRNLIT

-881 KLKVEQNNIIEFVKE
+881 KLKVEQRDMVEFVKE
-896 IYLSFEEYAKKKRI
+896 IYLSFEELAKKRGI
-910 KYVFED
+910 KYAFED
-916 VDKHIDVWFDP
+916 VDKQVDVWFDP
-927 KQMQKVVF
+927 VQMQKVVF

-942 KYTEEGGSIKVG
+942 KYTDEGGSIKVG
-954 IRRLQQTVEIVVED
+954 VRKLQQSVEVVVAD
-968 TGCGIPKEVWTN
+968 TGCGIPKEVWTH

-986 QADNNTGMMAGTGI
+986 QADNNSGMMVGTGI
-1000 GLALSKGIV
+1000 GLALTKGIV
-1009 ELHKGR
+1009 ETHKGH
-1015 MEINSEVGKG
+1015 MEMNSEVDKG
-1025 SVFKIYL
+1025 SVFKIYI

-1044 EHDKLGFT
+1044 EHEKIGFT
-1052 VSGLEPQFVIDEVA
+1052 VSGLESQALIDVEYEAPSREEETELADGAAEV
-1066 EDEVA
+1066 
-1071 KDGVVKADNDAAA
+1071 KDK
-1084 KADRPTILLIEDDQE
+1084 PTILLVEDDQD

-1104 EQIFSSTYQ
+1104 EQIFSPTYH
-1113 VYEATNG
+1113 VHKATNG

-1147 DLCYKIKNSIDLS
+1147 DLCYKIKNSIELS

-1167 TAQDSVEHMV
+1167 TAQSSVEHMV

-1208 QALLKRIARIEKT
+1208 QTLLKKIARSEKT
-1221 PAQEVSGLT
+1221 PVQEVSGLT
-1230 AADQKLVD
+1230 ATDQKLLD
-1238 TATEIIKCNFDNPD
+1238 TATEIIKRNFDNPE
-1252 FDMDMLAAG
+1252 FDMDMLAKE

-1270 ARMKEVIGLTPNEF
+1270 ARLKEVVGLTPNEF

-1295 LLKEEPQYNVSEI
+1295 MLQEEPDFNVSEI
-1308 SYKLGF
+1308 SYRLGF

-1327 YGVSPQNYRRGDS
+1327 YGVSPQNYRKAPTKEG
-1340 TPK
+1340 

>member
-1 MIQNLN
+1 MAPNGN
-7 RALFLILFLLIS
+7 RTSLLILFILASLS
-19 FCICA
+19 LCA

-74 MQEER
+74 RVEEH
-79 QAMNSYL
+79 QAVDRYM
-86 SGNEVNRI
+86 SGDEVNRI

-109 LVKYDIR
+109 LVKYNIK
-116 EETFCTLRSHEVGSL
+116 EETFTTLRSGNVGAL
-131 ESSHGEVWCTVH
+131 ESAHGDVWCTVR
-143 DSLFRYDS
+143 DSLFKYDD
-151 AAKEL
+151 AIRTL
-156 TFVHKLSLPRI
+156 RFVSKLNSDRI
-167 TCMLVEKDKLWIGT
+167 ICVLVEENKLWIGT
-181 SFGLYLREKGQTSC
+181 NTGLYLKENNQITC

-209 RDELW
+209 RNELW
-214 IGTRM
+214 IATRM
-219 QGLYYIKRDAVL
+219 QGLYHIKRDGVL
-231 RKASISDKQVISNQI
+231 RKAPVSEGYVISNQI
-246 REFVEDDQQNIWF
+246 REFVEDEQQNIWF
-259 GTFDGLQSYNP
+259 GTFNGLQSYNP

-275 HFFSSE
+275 RSFSSE
-281 NRSGA
+281 NRPGA

-300 GTIWVGTYYG
+300 GTIWIGTYYG

-322 YYYAYDDKRT
+322 YYYAYDEKRT

-337 PFVGSMLEDRERT
+337 PFVGNMLEDRERT

-365 KTGEFGYYTA
+365 KTGEFTYHTA
-375 SQSNSILHNNA
+375 AQPNSILHNNA

-393 KRGYIYIG
+393 KRGNIYIG
-401 TYTGGMSRYDQK
+401 TYTGGMSRYDRK
-413 TGRIYNYMTGYG
+413 TGRFYNYLTGYG
-425 SGSSK
+425 SEK
-430 TGPDEIIYQMLFKND
+430 NGPDEIIYQMIFTND
-445 KLYVSARNGF
+445 RLYVSARNGL
-455 WVLNPDTNEF
+455 WVMNPDTNKF
-465 KLLND
+465 QLLND
-470 TDLFLTFEIDAKE
+470 IDLFLTFEVDAKG
-483 NVWLATRVYL
+483 NVWLATRTDL
-493 FQINLQNP
+493 FQISLENP
-501 SLKKRIELDSMG
+501 SEIKRIKWNHSGKEC
-513 IESRVTR
+513 RVTG
-520 IMENSDGLLYMT
+520 ILANSDGILYMT
-532 TLGDGL
+532 TLGNGL
-538 LTYDYVSDQWTTY
+538 TAYDYESDQWTTY
-551 TMKDNNLLSNY
+551 TVKTNNLLSNY

-573 ILITSDKGLS
+573 ILITSDKGLT
-583 VFSPLTKLVH
+583 VFSPLTKSVH

-602 ISSIAD
+602 ISAVAD
-608 GCGIFVSKDEEIFI
+608 GCGIFVSKDEQIFI

-627 MVSFREEDL
+627 MLSFREEDL
-636 YMDTDNGAE
+636 YKDNDNNAE
-645 FYFSDLYIN
+645 FYFSELHIN
-654 NTKIYPKDQSGILN
+654 NTKIYPKDESGILQ

-674 HRLDLSAKQNNLIV
+674 HQLNLSAKQNNLIV
-688 NFSNSNY
+688 NFSSSNY

-711 DDSWILT
+711 DNSWILT
-718 TQTSVHYTN
+718 TQPSLHYTN

-737 RKMDNSLNKH
+737 REMDNSLNKH
-747 QCNEIALDIVISAP
+747 ECKEIALDIVISAP
-761 WYNTLWAWIFYLVVA
+761 WYNTIWAWIMYLIVA

-782 IWRVKMTRKILSMSL
+782 IWKVKMTRKILSLSL
-797 EKEKEEKER
+797 EKEKAEKER
-806 MEELNQMKL
+806 IEELNQMKL

-836 ETLLQLCQFS
+836 ETLLQLSQFS
-846 STVQKRL
+846 SSVQKRL
-853 IRVHKNAMHLRNLIT
+853 MRVHKNAMHLRNLIT

-881 KLKVEQNNIIEFVKE
+881 KLKVEQRDMVEFVKE
-896 IYLSFEEYAKKKRI
+896 IYLSFEELAKKRGI
-910 KYVFED
+910 KYTFED
-916 VDKHIDVWFDP
+916 VDKQVDVWFDP
-927 KQMQKVVF
+927 VQMQKVVF

-942 KYTEEGGSIKVG
+942 KYTDEGGSIKVG
-954 IRRLQQTVEIVVED
+954 VRKLQQSVEVVVAD
-968 TGCGIPKEVWTN
+968 TGCGIPKEVWTH

-986 QADNNTGMMAGTGI
+986 QADNNSGMMVGTGI
-1000 GLALSKGIV
+1000 GLALTKGIV
-1009 ELHKGR
+1009 ETHKGH
-1015 MEINSEVGKG
+1015 MEMNSEVDKG

-1044 EHDKLGFT
+1044 EHEKIGFT
-1052 VSGLEPQFVIDEVA
+1052 VSGLESQALIDVEYEAPSREEETELTDGAAEV
-1066 EDEVA
+1066 
-1071 KDGVVKADNDAAA
+1071 KDK
-1084 KADRPTILLIEDDQE
+1084 PTILLVEDDQD

-1104 EQIFSSTYQ
+1104 EQIFSPTYH
-1113 VYEATNG
+1113 VHKATNG

-1147 DLCYKIKNSIDLS
+1147 DLCYKIKNSIELS

-1167 TAQDSVEHMV
+1167 TAQSSVEHMV

-1208 QALLKRIARIEKT
+1208 QTLLKKIARSEKA

-1230 AADQKLVD
+1230 ATDQKLLD
-1238 TATEIIKCNFDNPD
+1238 TATEIIKRNFDNPE
-1252 FDMDMLAAG
+1252 FDMDMLAKE

-1270 ARMKEVIGLTPNEF
+1270 ARLKEVVGLTPNEY

-1295 LLKEEPQYNVSEI
+1295 MLQEEPDFNVSEI
-1308 SYKLGF
+1308 SYRLGF

-1327 YGVSPQNYRRGDS
+1327 YGISPQNYRKAPTKEG
-1340 TPK
+1340 

>member
-1 MIQNLN
+1 MAPNGN
-7 RALFLILFLLIS
+7 RTSLLILFILASLS
-19 FCICA
+19 LCA

-74 MQEER
+74 RVEEH
-79 QAMNSYL
+79 QAVDRYM
-86 SGNEVNRI
+86 SGDEVNRI

-109 LVKYDIR
+109 LVKYNIK
-116 EETFCTLRSHEVGSL
+116 EETFTTLRSGNVGAL
-131 ESSHGEVWCTVH
+131 ESAHGDVWCTVR
-143 DSLFRYDS
+143 DSLFKYDD
-151 AAKEL
+151 AVRTL
-156 TFVHKLSLPRI
+156 RFVSKLNSDRI
-167 TCMLVEKDKLWIGT
+167 ICVLVEENKLWIGT
-181 SFGLYLREKGQTSC
+181 NTGLYLKENNQITC

-209 RDELW
+209 RNELW
-214 IGTRM
+214 IATRM
-219 QGLYYIKRDAVL
+219 QGLYHIKRDGVL
-231 RKASISDKQVISNQI
+231 RKAPVSEGYVISNQI
-246 REFVEDDQQNIWF
+246 REFVEDEQQNIWF
-259 GTFDGLQSYNP
+259 GTFNGLQSYNP

-275 HFFSSE
+275 RSFSSE
-281 NRSGA
+281 NRPGA

-300 GTIWVGTYYG
+300 GTIWIGTYYG

-322 YYYAYDDKRT
+322 YYYAYDEKRT

-337 PFVGSMLEDRERT
+337 PFVGNMLEDRERT

-365 KTGEFGYYTA
+365 KTGEFTYHTA
-375 SQSNSILHNNA
+375 AQPNSILHNNA
-386 KTIAYDE
+386 KTIAYDD
-393 KRGYIYIG
+393 KRGNIYIG
-401 TYTGGMSRYDQK
+401 TYTGGMSRYDRK
-413 TGRIYNYMTGYG
+413 TGRFYNYLTGYG
-425 SGSSK
+425 SEK
-430 TGPDEIIYQMLFKND
+430 NGPDEIIYQMIFKND
-445 KLYVSARNGF
+445 KLYVSARNGL
-455 WVLNPDTNEF
+455 WVLDPDTNDF
-465 KLLND
+465 QLLNN
-470 TDLFLTFEIDAKE
+470 TDLFLTFEIDAKD
-483 NVWLATRVYL
+483 NVWLATRIDLYRL
-493 FQINLQNP
+493 NLQNP
-501 SLKKRIELDSMG
+501 SKIKQIKLNKIGKKRRI
-513 IESRVTR
+513 TK

-532 TLGDGL
+532 TLGNGL
-538 LTYDYVSDQWTTY
+538 ITYDYESDKWIAY
-551 TMKDNNLLSNY
+551 TVKSNNLLSNY

-567 ESPRGN
+567 QSPKGN
-573 ILITSDKGLS
+573 ILITSDKGLT

-602 ISSIAD
+602 ISAFAD
-608 GCGIFVSKDEEIFI
+608 GCGIFVSKDEQIFI

-627 MVSFREEDL
+627 MLSFREEDM
-636 YMDTDNGAE
+636 YMDNDNGAE
-645 FYFSDLYIN
+645 FYFSELHIN
-654 NTKIYPKDQSGILN
+654 NIKIYPKDESGILQ
-668 ESLPFT
+668 EALPFT
-674 HRLDLSAKQNNLIV
+674 HQLNLSAKQNNLIV
-688 NFSNSNY
+688 NFSSSNY

-711 DDSWILT
+711 DNSWILT
-718 TQTSVHYTN
+718 TQPSLHYTN

-737 RKMDNSLNKH
+737 REMDNSLNKH
-747 QCNEIALDIVISAP
+747 ECKEIALDIVISAP
-761 WYNTLWAWIFYLVVA
+761 WYNTIWAWIMYLIVA

-782 IWRVKMTRKILSMSL
+782 IWKVKMTRKILSLSL
-797 EKEKEEKER
+797 EKEKAEKER
-806 MEELNQMKL
+806 IEELNQMKL

-836 ETLLQLCQFS
+836 ETLLQLSQFS
-846 STVQKRL
+846 SSVQKRL
-853 IRVHKNAMHLRNLIT
+853 MRVHKNAMHLRNLIT

-881 KLKVEQNNIIEFVKE
+881 KLKVEQRDMVEFVKE
-896 IYLSFEEYAKKKRI
+896 IYLSFEELAKKRGI
-910 KYVFED
+910 KYTFED
-916 VDKHIDVWFDP
+916 VDKQVDVWFDP
-927 KQMQKVVF
+927 VQMQKVVF

-942 KYTEEGGSIKVG
+942 KYTDEGGSIKVG
-954 IRRLQQTVEIVVED
+954 VRKLQQSVEVVVAD
-968 TGCGIPKEVWTN
+968 TGCGIPKEVWTH

-986 QADNNTGMMAGTGI
+986 QADNNSGMMVGTGI
-1000 GLALSKGIV
+1000 GLALTKGIV
-1009 ELHKGR
+1009 ETHKGH
-1015 MEINSEVGKG
+1015 MEMNSEVDKG

-1044 EHDKLGFT
+1044 EHEKIGFT
-1052 VSGLEPQFVIDEVA
+1052 VSGLESQALIDVEYGAPSREEETELTDSAAEV
-1066 EDEVA
+1066 
-1071 KDGVVKADNDAAA
+1071 KDK
-1084 KADRPTILLIEDDQE
+1084 PTILLVEDDQD

-1104 EQIFSSTYQ
+1104 EQIFSPTYH
-1113 VYEATNG
+1113 VHKATNG

-1147 DLCYKIKNSIDLS
+1147 DLCYKIKNSIELS

-1167 TAQDSVEHMV
+1167 TAQSSVEHMV

-1208 QALLKRIARIEKT
+1208 QTLLKKIARSEKA
-1221 PAQEVSGLT
+1221 PVQEVSGLT
-1230 AADQKLVD
+1230 TTDQKLLD
-1238 TATEIIKCNFDNPD
+1238 TATEIIKRNFDNPE
-1252 FDMDMLAAG
+1252 FDMDMLAKE

-1270 ARMKEVIGLTPNEF
+1270 ARLKEVVGLTPNEY

-1295 LLKEEPQYNVSEI
+1295 MLQEEPDFNVSEI
-1308 SYKLGF
+1308 SYRLGF

-1327 YGVSPQNYRRGDS
+1327 YGVSPQNYRKAPTKEG
-1340 TPK
+1340 